1 MSPITKLVHA
11 IAAAA
16 LMGLALP
23 ASSLAGAVTSTLIP
37 CEKGNQCIVATFD
50 AAPGEAND
58 ISVTT
63 GPPSL
68 SGTAYRL
75 HDATAAVQDL
85 ADGCIAV
92 DASTVSC
99 SAYSLTVNTG
109 DGNDRFTGPSER
121 LEVNLG
127 PGDDSGISGELNGG
141 AGNEHLAGEMLNG
154 GPGDDVLTASP
165 GTEFSHLT
173 GGPGADTM
181 TGGGTI
187 IASDIDFTRSGDPKP
202 GAEVPAP
209 DRIEGGPANS
219 MLSYRDSRRPVVVDL
234 AGGSGSAREDT
245 IVNVQSVEGGS
256 GDDVLRGDAKAN
268 LLFGADGNDRLA
280 GRAGNDLLIGG
291 AGRDSFAGGDG
302 DDLVN
307 AASTEPDVEP
317 PFGALGNIETQ
328 RHDFAREPIGCGA
341 GADTVVSV
349 DSDLVDS
356 SCELAREQG
365 GSQYFT
371 IDPFP
376 RISRLGIASFRLPC
390 PEDLRRGGRCSGSL
404 TARDGSRRVA
414 GARSKRKF
422 RLRSSGATVRLRL
435 PRDARSRVV
444 RRKRLILRVA
454 VTYKGADPYGDSV
467 VVYRIKLPGGCK
479 RPSRCTS

>member
-291 AGRDSFAGGDG
+291 AGRDSFAGGDATTWSTRPPQSPMSSPPSG
-302 DDLVN
+302 RSATSKRSGMTSRASRS
-307 AASTEPDVEP
+307 AAE
-317 PFGALGNIETQ
+317 
-328 RHDFAREPIGCGA
+328 REPTRSCRSIATWSTRAVSWRASRAVRSTSRSIRSRASAGSGSPRFACHARKTCAAA
-341 GADTVVSV
+341 GA
-349 DSDLVDS
+349 
-356 SCELAREQG
+356 A
-365 GSQYFT
+365 
-371 IDPFP
+371 P
-376 RISRLGIASFRLPC
+376 A
-390 PEDLRRGGRCSGSL
+390 
-404 TARDGSRRVA
+404 A
-414 GARSKRKF
+414 
-422 RLRSSGATVRLRL
+422 
-435 PRDARSRVV
+435 
-444 RRKRLILRVA
+444 
-454 VTYKGADPYGDSV
+454 
-467 VVYRIKLPGGCK
+467 
-479 RPSRCTS
+479 